1 MYKNDNNNHDF
12 ITDAVTPC
20 MTGGVESR
28 NDNEHKDIVERDARK
43 AGVEQELEAVASG
56 GRGGGISSRYMYWC
70 INTTLLR

>member
-56 GRGGGISSRYMYWC
+56 RSWWRDKLAIHVLVY
-70 INTTLLR
+70 